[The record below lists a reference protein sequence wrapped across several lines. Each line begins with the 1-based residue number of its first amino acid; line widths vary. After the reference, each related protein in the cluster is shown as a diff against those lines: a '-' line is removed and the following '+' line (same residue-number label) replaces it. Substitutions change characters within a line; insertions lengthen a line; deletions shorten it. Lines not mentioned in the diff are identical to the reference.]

1 MEWERSFG
9 RMVVAM
15 KDNGGMIRLTAKESL
30 SMLMATST
38 KASGLMTRP
47 RVWALT
53 HMPTELTTRVNG
65 LMISSMVTVSNLGL
79 MAPVTKEIT
88 KMERRKD
95 RAG

>member
-1 MEWERSFG
+1 
-9 RMVVAM
+9 MVVAM

-30 SMLMATST
+30 SMLTATST
-38 KASGLMTRP
+38 KASGSMTRP